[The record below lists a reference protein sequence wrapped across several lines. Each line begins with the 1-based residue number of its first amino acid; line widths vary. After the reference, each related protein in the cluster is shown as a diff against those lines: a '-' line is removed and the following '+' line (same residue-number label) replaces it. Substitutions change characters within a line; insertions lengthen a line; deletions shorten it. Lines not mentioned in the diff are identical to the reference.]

1 MGTVCGLLPVVA
13 DLKQGTQPCTH
24 LLCVFQVFVILGI
37 GFNSFMCSKSL
48 ESSQLLS
55 VTWQREMSH

>member
-1 MGTVCGLLPVVA
+1 MGHSHAHIFLS
-13 DLKQGTQPCTH
+13 
-24 LLCVFQVFVILGI
+24 VFQVFVILGI

-48 ESSQLLS
+48 EGSQVPS